1 MPEMKASKTKKAN
14 IQSKVPVRRKGRDY
28 EVEFDRVFLGTVKL
42 EDALV
47 KAGIKHFSVNSK
59 RFTFDGI

>member
-1 MPEMKASKTKKAN
+1 MPEKKISKTKKTKS
-14 IQSKVPVRRKGRDY
+14 QFKEPVRRKGRDY

-47 KAGIKHFSVNSK
+47 RAGIKHFSVNSELQ
-59 RFTFDGI
+59 D